1 MTYSIEDQKW
11 FLKFVNTSQN
21 WKVSTQMSF
30 QKKELKL
37 TSDDSYICVSMTTY
51 KMFLSRILVYCNE
64 STDMDLNPLHMYN
77 PVVSF

>member
-11 FLKFVNTSQN
+11 FLKLVNTPQN

-30 QKKELKL
+30 QKKELEH
-37 TSDDSYICVSMTTY
+37 TSDDSSICVSMTTY

-64 STDMDLNPLHMYN
+64 STDMDLNPLHMYKAE
-77 PVVSF
+77 VSF